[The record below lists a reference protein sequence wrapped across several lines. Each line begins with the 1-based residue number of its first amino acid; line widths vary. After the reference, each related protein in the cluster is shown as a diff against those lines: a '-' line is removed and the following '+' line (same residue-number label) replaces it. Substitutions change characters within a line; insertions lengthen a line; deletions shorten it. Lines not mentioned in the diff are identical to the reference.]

1 MNDSSVRTCCCVV
14 LCMLLSVVMGITLG
28 GCGSDSPAGPGGG
41 GGQQVVIYDHYVDA
55 VSGSDSNA
63 GTDQA
68 PFKTISHALSVAVAG
83 DSIKVAP
90 GTYDAALGE
99 SFPIQIPDS
108 VALIGDE
115 TNRGK
120 GSAPTEI
127 RGQGPIPSVLSY
139 TAAILGGHGS
149 RIAGFLVKAEVNA
162 VLRFGVHSMDVDFT
176 VANSSFEDTYGGIR
190 LAGMGN
196 PVVIGCSFST
206 GSYGVYD
213 FCDGF
218 STIQNNEFLSGSL
231 PVDINTQG
239 SVLVYGNLFATNN
252 RLAIKVQQGS
262 PTIDSNTFTGVYS
275 QTYGAVL
282 LRSSSK
288 LRNNHFD
295 VESGPCIVI
304 KYNATPDLGT
314 AADPGGNVFAG
325 AGGVAIRNESSN
337 WINAIGNTWHSS
349 SPACGTEIIA
359 VRRGVVAWGT
369 GSQESCP
376 VSSGESGSDYS
387 FYVSALSGDDA
398 NAGTEQAPFKTI
410 TKAMSV
416 AQPDDSVKV
425 NPGTYDIAN
434 GEVFPI
440 QIPDG
445 VSLIGDENNR
455 GRGAVYTIIQGQDSV
470 NAFYEAAVAGSD
482 GGRISGFT
490 IKAEDDS
497 RMRYGVFAEY
507 ESFVIENND
516 FRDTWGGVWVAGT
529 GDFLIQNN
537 SFTTSDYSIQAHADG
552 SATIQYNVSY
562 LSSGIMYI
570 SGEGQINVYGNSF
583 DQTSKCAIQVNIGSP
598 LIDSNTFTG
607 RYSLLT
613 GAIQIRNTTSPMIRR
628 NDFIV
633 DLSPCI
639 YIYHDA
645 APDLGTTVDPGENV
659 FRGNSG
665 VAIHHSS
672 VATVEAIGNTWYS
685 TPPDCGTEIIVD
697 SSGVIVWGS
706 DFGESCP

>member
-14 LCMLLSVVMGITLG
+14 LCMFLSVVMGITLG

-41 GGQQVVIYDHYVDA
+41 GGAVVIYASYVDA

-63 GTDQA
+63 GTEQA
-68 PFKTISHALSVAVAG
+68 PFKTITHALSVAVAG

-127 RGQGPIPSVLSY
+127 RGQGPIPSVSSY
-139 TAAILGGHGS
+139 TAAMVGGHGS
-149 RIAGFLVKAEVNA
+149 RIAGFLVKAEVDS

-176 VANSSFEDTYGGIR
+176 IANSSFEDTYGGIR
-190 LAGMGN
+190 LAGTGN
-196 PVVIGCSFST
+196 PVVIGNSFST
-206 GSYGVYD
+206 SSYGVYN

-239 SVLVYGNLFATNN
+239 DVLVYGNLFATNN
-252 RLAIKVQQGS
+252 RLAIQVQQGS
-262 PTIDSNTFTGVYS
+262 ITIDSNTFTGVYS
-275 QTYGAVL
+275 QAYGAVRL
-282 LRSSSK
+282 SSSSPK
-288 LRNNHFD
+288 LRNNQFD
-295 VESGPCIVI
+295 VESGPCVVI
-304 KYNATPDLGT
+304 DYNATPDLGT

-337 WINAIGNTWHSS
+337 WINAIGNTWHTSQ
-349 SPACGTEIIA
+349 PDCGTEIIA

-376 VSSGESGSDYS
+376 VSSGNSGGNYS
-387 FYVSALSGDDA
+387 FYVNALSGDDA
-398 NAGTEQAPFKTI
+398 NAGTDQAPFKTI
-410 TKAMSV
+410 THAMSV
-416 AQPDDSVKV
+416 ALPHDSVKV
-425 NPGTYDIAN
+425 EPGTYDVTN

-440 QIPDG
+440 QIPDS

-455 GRGAVYTIIQGQDSV
+455 GRGAIYTIIQGQGSV
-470 NAFYEAAVAGSD
+470 SVLYEAAVAGSD

-490 IKAEDDS
+490 IKAEDRS
-497 RMRYGVFAEY
+497 SMRYGVYAEY
-507 ESFVIENND
+507 ESFAIENND

-529 GDFLIQNN
+529 GDFLIQSN
-537 SFTTSDYSIQAHADG
+537 SFSTSSYSIQAHVDG

-562 LSSGIMYI
+562 LSTGILYI

-583 DQTSKCAIQVNIGSP
+583 DHIGNSAINVNIGSP
-598 LIDSNTFTG
+598 LIDSNIFTG
-607 RYSLLT
+607 RYGLD
-613 GAIQIRNTTSPMIRR
+613 GAINIRNTTSPKLRR

-633 DLSPCI
+633 DQSPCI
-639 YIYHDA
+639 YIRNDA

-659 FRGNSG
+659 FRGNSR
-665 VAIHHSS
+665 VAIRHSS
-672 VATVEAIGNTWYS
+672 GATVEAIGNTWYS
-685 TPPDCGTEIIVD
+685 TPPTCGTEIIID
-697 SSGVIVWGS
+697 NNGVVVWGS